1 LIFFISWYSD
11 NYKKLAINES
21 DKKNLIILA
30 LAVAFATTM
39 IVSVS
44 QKNLYTGHG
53 SGEKGFY
60 TLNTKTGE
68 VQFYGANYKYEMRGN
83 KKISSQKVE

>member
-1 LIFFISWYSD
+1 M
-11 NYKKLAINES
+11 N

-68 VQFYGANYKYEMRGN
+68 VQFYLANRKFRLKDEQ
-83 KKISSQKVE
+83 KISSQKVE

>member
-1 LIFFISWYSD
+1 M
-11 NYKKLAINES
+11 N

-53 SGEKGFY
+53 VEKGFY
-60 TLNTKTGE
+60 TLNTKTGGRSLFRKSKDE
-68 VQFYGANYKYEMRGN
+68 ND
-83 KKISSQKVE
+83 S

>member
-30 LAVAFATTM
+30 LTVAFATTM

-44 QKNLYTGHG
+44 QKGAYTGYVAVG
-53 SGEKGFY
+53 VNALPCFI
-60 TLNTKTGE
+60 
-68 VQFYGANYKYEMRGN
+68 V
-83 KKISSQKVE
+83 

>member
-1 LIFFISWYSD
+1 M
-11 NYKKLAINES
+11 N

-44 QKNLYTGHG
+44 QK
-53 SGEKGFY
+53 
-60 TLNTKTGE
+60 
-68 VQFYGANYKYEMRGN
+68 GA
-83 KKISSQKVE
+83 

>member
-1 LIFFISWYSD
+1 M
-11 NYKKLAINES
+11 N

-53 SGEKGFY
+53 NGEKGFY

-68 VQFYGANYKYEMRGN
+68 VQFYLANRKFRLKDEQ
-83 KKISSQKVE
+83 KISSQKVE

>member
-1 LIFFISWYSD
+1 MSKCRYYPLIFFISWYSD

-44 QKNLYTGHG
+44 QKGAYTGYVAVG
-53 SGEKGFY
+53 VNALPCFI
-60 TLNTKTGE
+60 
-68 VQFYGANYKYEMRGN
+68 V
-83 KKISSQKVE
+83 